1 MAHKYV
7 WQTGFL
13 LNKEGLNRLNPQ
25 PIGERLEFLRDEKGG
40 SITPDDIIEDAQNA
54 ESPLAQL
61 FTNSVE
67 NDAYEY
73 RKQIARTVVNSMRIE
88 VVGKKTGAIEMQ
100 YAWVSIPNKDNSRE
114 YVDVETVSANKAQLD
129 RLLIQAERDLARW
142 ERRYDMLLDI
152 VPILSKKV
160 KTIRKGRKSGK

>member
-1 MAHKYV
+1 
-7 WQTGFL
+7 
-13 LNKEGLNRLNPQ
+13 
-25 PIGERLEFLRDEKGG
+25 
-40 SITPDDIIEDAQNA
+40 
-54 ESPLAQL
+54 
-61 FTNSVE
+61 
-67 NDAYEY
+67 
-73 RKQIARTVVNSMRIE
+73 MRIE
-88 VVGKKTGAIEMQ
+88 VVGKKTGAVEMQ

-114 YVDVETVSANKAQLD
+114 YVDVETVSANKDQLD